1 MTKPIAQDNAE
12 VPTGITIHSR
22 SATLELTY
30 QDGTSYILPAEYLR
44 VFSPSAEVQGH
55 SPSQAVL
62 QHGKRHVQFLDVEPQ
77 GNYAIKISFSDGHD
91 SGIFSWRYLKALA
104 DSQDANWEDYLAQL
118 KAAGKTR
125 EAQFIAVQNPQG

>member
-1 MTKPIAQDNAE
+1 MSDNPVSGNPE
-12 VPTGITIHSR
+12 VPAGITIHSR
-22 SATLELTY
+22 SATLELNYEGGAT
-30 QDGTSYILPAEYLR
+30 YILPAEYLR

-62 QHGKRHVQFLDVEPQ
+62 QHGKRDVQFLDVEPQ

-91 SGIFSWRYLKALA
+91 SGIFSWSYLKTLA
-104 DSQDANWEDYLAQL
+104 DNQDDNWVDYLARLQ
-118 KAAGKTR
+118 ASGKTR